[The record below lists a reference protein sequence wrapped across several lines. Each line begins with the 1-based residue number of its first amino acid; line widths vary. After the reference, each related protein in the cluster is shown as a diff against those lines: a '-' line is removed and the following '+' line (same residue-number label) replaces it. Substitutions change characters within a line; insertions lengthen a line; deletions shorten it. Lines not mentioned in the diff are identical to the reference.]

1 MTRRVAAE
9 KGTTLLEVTIAM
21 AITGILLVSL
31 ASIAAGIIRIP
42 VKTQSELSAS
52 QAIQNAVMTITED
65 ANMAQSFTPGVEP
78 DYGTFTWHEFSGASP
93 VQVTARYY
101 WDGGDVSWENEYG
114 EVFWRT
120 GAVYRVLDRRENPLI
135 PEESRRMVVD
145 GVLQYADVV
154 FQHTPSSW
162 TYDPATR
169 KWTYAEGKVAVSV
182 KTTQEAGAEF
192 PDTVF
197 TAQLVADLRPQTD
210 RPVPLPGRLAPP
222 VPPPNQVNFR
232 IAGNP
237 NLITGTFRSGSGAD
251 LRYDDT
257 SYYVTRGAGTPRTI
271 VWEATSEAI
280 DYSTITDIT
289 VEFTGQTDKS
299 GVSLEFF
306 IFNPSDAEHTSGGY
320 APSPDTAVT
329 YASAATD
336 YTTVFTFGA
345 ADIAYVN
352 SLSTKVVR
360 FKLKATLSTVF
371 DLSADKLVFKV
382 AGTPAPTFFRDYVI
396 EADPTLEAGS
406 FVGGDFTSLGTDDTS
421 YYTVQEVSGVVRWS
435 AVSEPISLDTISSIE
450 VRFIGRAT
458 RGAPVQQ
465 LFIFNPAN
473 GGDGYPV
480 TPNAQNTYAST
491 GADTLVSFF
500 LSSADL
506 TYVKSLFPKEVRIR
520 IKGTD
525 STVNWQ
531 LQGDLLVFR
540 VKP

>member
-1 MTRRVAAE
+1 MRGRWTAE
-9 KGTTLLEVTIAM
+9 RGATLLDLTIAI
-21 AITGILLVSL
+21 AVTGILLVSL

-52 QAIQNAVMTITED
+52 QGIQNAVLTITED

-101 WDGGDVSWENEYG
+101 WDGGDVSWQNASG

-135 PEESRRMVVD
+135 PEESRRQVMD

-169 KWTYAEGKVAVSV
+169 KWTYAEGKVTVSV

-197 TAQLVADLRPQTD
+197 TAQLVSDLRPQID

-222 VPPPNQVNFR
+222 VPPPNQVGFR

-237 NLITGTFRSGSGAD
+237 NLITGTYRSGSGAD

-257 SYYVTRGAGTPRTI
+257 SHYVARGAGTPRTI

-280 DYSTITDIT
+280 DYSEITDIT

-306 IFNPSDAEHTSGGY
+306 IYNPSDPEHTSGGY
-320 APSPDTAVT
+320 APSPDAATT
-329 YASAATD
+329 YASASTD
-336 YTTVFTFGA
+336 YTTVFTFDA
-345 ADIAYVN
+345 TDVAYVD
-352 SLSTKVVR
+352 SLATKVVK
-360 FKLKATLSTVF
+360 FKLKATASSVF
-371 DLSADKLVFKV
+371 DLSADNLVFKV
-382 AGTPAPTFFRDYVI
+382 AGTPSPTFFRDYVI
-396 EADPTLEAGS
+396 EVTPTLEAGS

-421 YYTVQEVSGVVRWS
+421 YYTVGEVGGVVRWS
-435 AVSEPISLDTISSIE
+435 AVSEAITLDTISSIE

-458 RGAPVQQ
+458 KGAPVQQ
-465 LFIFNPAN
+465 IFVFNPAN
-473 GGDGYPV
+473 GGDGYPA

-491 GADTLVSFF
+491 NTDTLVSFF

-506 TYVKSLFPKEVRIR
+506 TYVNSLFPKEVRIR
-520 IKGTD
+520 VKGTD
-525 STVNWQ
+525 STANWQ

>member
-1 MTRRVAAE
+1 MKRWLAAE
-9 KGTTLLEVTIAM
+9 RGATLVEVAVVL
-21 AITGILLVSL
+21 AIIGILLPSL
-31 ASIAAGIIRIP
+31 ASIVAGLVRIP
-42 VKTQSELSAS
+42 VKTQSELIAS
-52 QAIQNAVMTITED
+52 QGIQNAVLAITED

-93 VQVTARYY
+93 VEVTARYY
-101 WDGGDVSWENEYG
+101 WADQQ
-114 EVFWRT
+114 VFR
-120 GAVYRVLDRRENPLI
+120 ALDRRTNPLI
-135 PEESRRMVVD
+135 PEESRRVVVD

-154 FQHTPSSW
+154 FQRTPSSW
-162 TYDPATR
+162 TYDPVTR
-169 KWTYAEGKVAVSV
+169 KWTYAEGKVTVSV

-197 TAQLVADLRPQTD
+197 TAQLLADLRPQID

-237 NLITGTFRSGSGAD
+237 NLITGTYRSGSGAD

-257 SYYVTRGAGTPRTI
+257 SYYVTRGAGTPRII

-280 DYSTITDIT
+280 DYSTITDIN
-289 VEFTGQTDKS
+289 VEFTGLTDKA

-306 IFNPSDAEHTSGGY
+306 IFNPSDPEHTSGY
-320 APSPDTAVT
+320 ASSPDAASI
-329 YASAATD
+329 YASANTD
-336 YTTVFTFGA
+336 VTTVFAFGA
-345 ADIAYVN
+345 QDVAYVN
-352 SLSTKVVR
+352 SLATKVVK

-382 AGTPAPTFFRDYVI
+382 AGTPAATFSRDYILEVT
-396 EADPTLEAGS
+396 PSLEAGS

-421 YYTVQEVSGVVRWS
+421 YYTVQEVAGVVRWS
-435 AVSEPISLDTISSIE
+435 VVSEPISLDTISSIE

-465 LFIFNPAN
+465 LFVFNPAN
-473 GGDGYPV
+473 GGDGYPL
-480 TPNAQNTYAST
+480 TPNSQNTYAST
-491 GADTLVSFF
+491 NTDTLVSFF
-500 LSSADL
+500 LISTDRE
-506 TYVKSLFPKEVRIR
+506 YVKSLFPKEVRIR

-525 STVNWQ
+525 STTNWQ
-531 LQGDLLVFR
+531 LQGDLLLFR

>member
-1 MTRRVAAE
+1 MAAE
-9 KGTTLLEVTIAM
+9 KGTVLLDLTIAM

-52 QAIQNAVMTITED
+52 QGIQNAVLAITED
-65 ANMAQSFTPGVEP
+65 ANTAQSFTPGVAP

-101 WDGGDVSWENEYG
+101 WDGGDVSWANENG

-120 GAVYRVLDRRENPLI
+120 GAVYRGLDRRENPLI
-135 PEESRRMVVD
+135 PEESRRVVVD
-145 GVLQYADVV
+145 GVVQYADVV

-169 KWTYAEGKVAVSV
+169 KWTYAEGKVTVSV

-197 TAQLVADLRPQTD
+197 TAQLVSDLRPQID

-222 VPPPNQVNFR
+222 VPPPNQVDFR

-237 NLITGTFRSGSGAD
+237 NLVTGTYRSGSGAD
-251 LRYDDT
+251 LRYDET

-280 DYSTITDIT
+280 NYSTITDTT

-329 YASAATD
+329 YASATTD
-336 YTTVFTFGA
+336 VTTVFTFGA
-345 ADIAYVN
+345 ADVAYVN
-352 SLSTKVVR
+352 SLATKVVK
-360 FKLKATLSTVF
+360 FKVKATLSTVF

-382 AGTPAPTFFRDYVI
+382 AGSPASTFFRDYVL
-396 EADPTLEAGS
+396 EADPTIEGGS

-421 YYTVQEVSGVVRWS
+421 YYTVRQVGSTVQWA
-435 AVSEPISLDTISSIE
+435 AVSEPVGLDTISSIE
-450 VRFIGRAT
+450 VRFIGRST
-458 RGAPVQQ
+458 QSGVVQG
-465 LFIFNPAN
+465 IYVFNPAN
-473 GGDGYPV
+473 GGDGYPS
-480 TPNAQNTYAST
+480 TPNLQATYSAANSDQLASFLLAA
-491 GADTLVSFF
+491 ADV
-500 LSSADL
+500 D
-506 TYVKSLFPKEVRIR
+506 YVKSLFPKEVRIR
-520 IKGTD
+520 IKGTGTTTTWD
-525 STVNWQ
+525 
-531 LQGDLLVFR
+531 LQGDQLVFR